1 MDIVAARGLTAL
13 FHPAA
18 EHAELQRRGADV
30 HRQDVPAHTRPSF
43 SSSDRSASTCA
54 AVSGASGLR
63 GMPPLYPAR
72 VMAAFTPGGPYGP
85 AIAWLIRVTRSCK
98 GAPFRSSRAC
108 PHRNS
113 SRASSGNEL
122 ARDTAPPTEPP
133 IMAANR
139 KLADPA
145 RPGKLSDW
153 NGRKCAIPLAALSFI
168 PAMFG

>member
-1 MDIVAARGLTAL
+1 MPPLGGFDIGPALAIYMDIVAARGLTAL

-43 SSSDRSASTCA
+43 SSTDRSDSTCA
-54 AVSGASGLR
+54 AVRGASGLR

-98 GAPFRSSRAC
+98 RAPFRSSRAC

-113 SRASSGNEL
+113 SRAISGNEL

-133 IMAANR
+133 IMANSLDR
-139 KLADPA
+139 KSTRLNSSHLVISYAV
-145 RPGKLSDW
+145 
-153 NGRKCAIPLAALSFI
+153 
-168 PAMFG
+168 